1 MSCIIRI
8 AVIYFLRRKDKC
20 PSQKDR
26 QEEMSLRFYK
36 YEGV

>member
-20 PSQKDR
+20 SSQKDR